1 MEKDGTF
8 ARPEPEDL
16 SLNPEHLAFK
26 EKYKIRLNAQLKEK
40 FNIITIR
47 LTDGRTDKLPLESV
61 VHNNLI
67 MLGKILSFG
76 CDLFRAKE

>member
-1 MEKDGTF
+1 MVEEFLHGPMEKDGTF
-8 ARPEPEDL
+8 ARPESEDL
-16 SLNPEHLAFK
+16 SQNPEYLAFK

-40 FNIITIR
+40 VNIITIR

-67 MLGKILSFG
+67 MLGKT
-76 CDLFRAKE
+76 